1 MSKDVADF
9 LSGILPFSKLPEKEL
24 RQTSE
29 SVSISIYPKDSVLS
43 VQNITKI
50 ENVCIIK
57 EGLVELFFDKQGK
70 KVLSGFLNAGDIL
83 GGISI
88 LMNAGISIRTATVYQ
103 DSTVYLIPKEKFLDL
118 CTRFKMFYEYFVETF
133 SRRMLDE
140 SYASIIAAGQAFQ
153 FLTGIVPF
161 SFLPEDEIEKIASEL
176 STICYPK
183 NTVLFIQGE
192 SRVGYLYIIQKG
204 AAERYFEDK
213 GRKSLIGVLGEG
225 DLYGGISMLLNDGLA
240 VRTLKT
246 NEHTYF
252 YILPQKKFLDVCKN
266 YEAFSAYFTDTF
278 GKRMLDKSYAEI
290 IAKNIQPKEEAL
302 QFLNQPVSAV
312 TNSRL
317 VYCEKDTSIQ
327 DAASIMSK
335 QGCSS
340 IFVKESTGEFIGV
353 VTDNDLRKKV
363 IAKGY
368 DIKLP
373 AADIMS
379 SPLCKISGQS
389 LVFEALMAMM
399 QHNIKHI
406 AVTDTD
412 GKVTGIV
419 TNKDLLTAQ
428 GQSPFFVV
436 REIITAG
443 SIDEIIDKHKRL
455 PKLIQTLI
463 NNGAKAKNVTR
474 FITTV
479 SDTILNKIIGFAI
492 NDLGT
497 PPAPFVF
504 MIMGS
509 EGRKEQT
516 LKTDQDNAIIYD
528 DFPEDKE
535 DEVREYF
542 LKFGEKVCT
551 WLDMAG
557 YEFCKGDVMAKNPK
571 WCQPLSVWKKYF
583 NSWIYNA
590 EAEDLLKSSIFFD
603 FRCAYGDSNLTG
615 QLRKYLLQSLGGWA
629 GFFRHLSENALC
641 FKPPIGFFRNF
652 VVESKGEHRDSL
664 DIKSAMTPIVD
675 FARIYALKN
684 GIEETNTQER
694 LYQLYL
700 KNILTWQDYNEINQ
714 SYSFMMQLRFVRQV
728 ASVIDEKSKPD
739 NYINP
744 KKLSRMEQTMLKEIF
759 KKIERIQ
766 VKLSFD
772 FIGMP

>member
-1 MSKDVADF
+1 MNKDVTDF

-24 RQTSE
+24 QQVAD
-29 SVSISIYPKDSVLS
+29 SVSISIYPKDTVLA
-43 VQNITKI
+43 VQNITNI
-50 ENVCIIK
+50 ENVHIIK
-57 EGLVELFFDKQGK
+57 DGLVELYFDKQGQ
-70 KVLSGFLNAGDIL
+70 KVLSGFLKAGDIF

-88 LMNAGISIRTATVYQ
+88 LMNAGLSIRTATVCQ
-103 DSTVYLIPKEKFLDL
+103 DSTIYRMPKKKFLDL
-118 CTRFKMFYEYFVETF
+118 CTRFKTFYDYFMETF

-140 SYASIIAAGQAFQ
+140 SYASIIAAGQTFQ
-153 FLTGIVPF
+153 FLTDIVPF
-161 SFLPEDEIEKIASEL
+161 SFLPEEEIEKIASEL
-176 STICYPK
+176 STVCYPQ

-192 SRVGYLYIIQKG
+192 SRVGHLYIIQKG

-213 GRKSLIGVLGEG
+213 GRKSLIGILGEG
-225 DLYGGISMLLNDGLA
+225 DLYGGITMLLNDGIA

-246 NEHTYF
+246 NENTCF
-252 YILPQKKFLDVCKN
+252 YILPQKRFLDICRR
-266 YEAFSAYFTDTF
+266 YEAFSDYFTDTF

-317 VYCEKDTSIQ
+317 VYCSKDTSIQ

-335 QGCSS
+335 QSCSS
-340 IFVKESTGEFIGV
+340 IFVKDSAGEFIGV

-389 LVFEALMAMM
+389 LVFEAFMAMM
-399 QHNIKHI
+399 QQNIKHL

-419 TNKDLLTAQ
+419 TNRDLLTAQ
-428 GQSPFFVV
+428 GQSPFFLV
-436 REIITAG
+436 REIVTAS
-443 SIDEIIDKHKRL
+443 SIDGIIDKHRRL
-455 PKLIQTLI
+455 PKLIQALI
-463 NNGAKAKNVTR
+463 NNGAKSKNVTR

-479 SDTILNKIIGFAI
+479 SDTVLNKIIGFAI
-492 NDLGT
+492 NDLGP

-516 LKTDQDNAIIYD
+516 LKTDQDNAIIFD
-528 DFPEDKE
+528 DVPKDKE
-535 DEVREYF
+535 DGVREYF
-542 LKFGEKVCT
+542 LNFGEKVCT

-557 YEFCKGDVMAKNPK
+557 YDFCKGDVMAKNPK

-583 NSWIYNA
+583 NSWIYTA
-590 EAEDLLKSSIFFD
+590 EAEDLLKASIFFD
-603 FRCAYGDSNLTG
+603 FRCAYGDSNLTV
-615 QLRKYLLQSLGGWA
+615 QLRKYLLKSLGGWA
-629 GFFRHLSENALC
+629 GFFRHLSENALY

-652 VVESKGEHRDSL
+652 VVESKGEHRDAL
-664 DIKSAMTPIVD
+664 DIKSAMTPVVD

-700 KNILTWQDYNEINQ
+700 KKILNWQDYNEIDQ
-714 SYSFMMQLRFVRQV
+714 AYSFMMQLRFVRQIT
-728 ASVIDEKSKPD
+728 SIIDEKSKPD

-744 KKLSRMEQTMLKEIF
+744 KKLSRMEQTLLKEIF
-759 KKIERIQ
+759 KKIEKIQ
-766 VKLSFD
+766 TKLGFE
-772 FIGMP
+772 FTGMP

>member
-1 MSKDVADF
+1 MNKDVTDF

-24 RQTSE
+24 LQVAE
-29 SVSISIYPKDSVLS
+29 SVSISVYQKDSVLA
-43 VQNITKI
+43 VQNITNI
-50 ENVCIIK
+50 GNIYIIK
-57 EGLVELFFDKQGK
+57 DGLVELYFDKQGK
-70 KVLSGFLNAGDIL
+70 KVLSGFLKSGDIY

-88 LMNAGISIRTATVYQ
+88 LMNAGLSIRTATVCQ
-103 DSTVYLIPKEKFLDL
+103 SSTVYIIPKKKFLDI
-118 CTRFKMFYEYFVETF
+118 CTRYKMFYEYFVETF
-133 SRRMLDE
+133 SGRMLDE

-153 FLTGIVPF
+153 FLKGIVPF
-161 SFLPEDEIEKIASEL
+161 SFLPEEEIEKIASEL
-176 STICYPK
+176 STVYHPK

-204 AAERYFEDK
+204 ACERYFEDK
-213 GRKSLIGVLGEG
+213 GRKTLIGVLGEG
-225 DLYGGISMLLNDGLA
+225 DMYGGITMLLNDGIA
-240 VRTLKT
+240 VRTLRT
-246 NEHTYF
+246 NEDTYF
-252 YILPQKKFLDVCKN
+252 YILPQKKFLDVCTR
-266 YEAFSAYFTDTF
+266 YESFSDYFTDTF

-302 QFLNQPVSAV
+302 QFLNQPVSSV
-312 TNSRL
+312 TNNRL
-317 VYCEKDTSIQ
+317 VYCDTDTSIQ
-327 DAASIMSK
+327 EAAAVMSNHN
-335 QGCSS
+335 CSS
-340 IFVKESTGEFIGV
+340 IFIKDKEGDFVGV

-368 DIKLP
+368 DIRFS

-379 SPLCKISGQS
+379 SPLCKISEQS
-389 LVFEALMAMM
+389 LVFEAFMAMM

-406 AVTDTD
+406 AVTDSG

-419 TNKDLLTAQ
+419 TNRDLLTAQ

-436 REIITAG
+436 REIVTSN
-443 SIDEIIDKHKRL
+443 SIEEIIDKHKRL

-492 NDLGT
+492 NELGP
-497 PPAPFVF
+497 PPASFVF
-504 MIMGS
+504 MILGS

-516 LKTDQDNAIIYD
+516 LKTDQDNAIIY
-528 DFPEDKE
+528 ED
-535 DEVREYF
+535 VPREEEERVGKYF
-542 LKFGEKVCT
+542 LDFGEKVCT

-557 YEFCKGDVMAKNPK
+557 YEFCKGDIMAKNPK
-571 WCQPLSVWKKYF
+571 WCQPISVWRNYF
-583 NSWIYNA
+583 NSWIHTA

-615 QLRKYLLQSLGGWA
+615 RLRKYLLESLVGWM

-684 GIEETNTQER
+684 GIEETNTQDR
-694 LYQLYL
+694 LSQLYL
-700 KNILTWQDYNEINQ
+700 KNVLTWQDYNEIDQ
-714 SYSFMMQLRFVRQV
+714 AYSFMMQLRFVRQV
-728 ASVIDEKSKPD
+728 ASVIDEKSKPN

-744 KKLSRMEQTMLKEIF
+744 KKLSRIEQTMLKEIF
-759 KKIERIQ
+759 KKIEKIQ

>member
-1 MSKDVADF
+1 MNKDVTDF
-9 LSGILPFSKLPEKEL
+9 LSGISPFSKLPEKEL
-24 RQTSE
+24 QQAAE

-50 ENVCIIK
+50 ENVYIIK

-70 KVLSGFLNAGDIL
+70 KVISGFLKAGDIL

-88 LMNAGISIRTATVYQ
+88 LMNAGLSIRTAKVYQ
-103 DSTVYLIPKEKFLDL
+103 DSTIYIIPKKKFLDL

-133 SRRMLDE
+133 SGRMLDE

-161 SFLPEDEIEKIASEL
+161 SFIPEDEIERVASEL
-176 STICYPK
+176 STVYYPK

-213 GRKSLIGVLGEG
+213 GKKSLIGVLGEG

-246 NEHTYF
+246 NENTYF
-252 YILPQKKFLDVCKN
+252 YILPQKRFLDVCKK
-266 YEAFSAYFTDTF
+266 YEAFSDYFTDTF

-302 QFLNQPVSAV
+302 QFLNQSVSAV

-317 VYCEKDTSIQ
+317 VYCGKDTSIQ

-335 QGCSS
+335 QSCSS
-340 IFVKESTGEFIGV
+340 IFVTDNSGEFIGV

-389 LVFEALMAMM
+389 LVFEAFMAMM
-399 QHNIKHI
+399 QQNIKHI
-406 AVTDTD
+406 AVTDSD

-419 TNKDLLTAQ
+419 TNRDLLTAQ

-436 REIITAG
+436 REIVTAN
-443 SIDEIIDKHKRL
+443 SIDEIIDKHRRL
-455 PKLIQTLI
+455 PKLVQALI

-474 FITTV
+474 FITTI
-479 SDTILNKIIGFAI
+479 SDTILNKIIEFAI
-492 NDLGT
+492 NDLGP

-516 LKTDQDNAIIYD
+516 LKTDQDNAIIFD
-528 DFPEDKE
+528 DVPEDKE
-535 DEVREYF
+535 DEVRKYF
-542 LKFGEKVCT
+542 LNFGEKVCT

-571 WCQPLSVWKKYF
+571 WCQTLSVWKKYF
-583 NSWIYNA
+583 NSWIHTA
-590 EAEDLLKSSIFFD
+590 EAEDLLKASIFFD
-603 FRCAYGDSNLTG
+603 FRCAYGDSNITV
-615 QLRKYLLQSLGGWA
+615 QLRKYLLKSLGGWA

-652 VVESKGEHRDSL
+652 VVESKGEHRDAL
-664 DIKSAMTPIVD
+664 DIKSAMTPVVD

-700 KNILTWQDYNEINQ
+700 KNVLTWQDYNEIDQ
-714 SYSFMMQLRFVRQV
+714 AYSFMMQLRFVRQV
-728 ASVIDEKSKPD
+728 ASVIDENSKPD

-759 KKIERIQ
+759 KKIEKIQ
-766 VKLSFD
+766 TKLSFE
-772 FIGMP
+772 FTGMP

>member
-1 MSKDVADF
+1 
-9 LSGILPFSKLPEKEL
+9 
-24 RQTSE
+24 
-29 SVSISIYPKDSVLS
+29 
-43 VQNITKI
+43 
-50 ENVCIIK
+50 
-57 EGLVELFFDKQGK
+57 
-70 KVLSGFLNAGDIL
+70 
-83 GGISI
+83 
-88 LMNAGISIRTATVYQ
+88 
-103 DSTVYLIPKEKFLDL
+103 
-118 CTRFKMFYEYFVETF
+118 
-133 SRRMLDE
+133 
-140 SYASIIAAGQAFQ
+140 
-153 FLTGIVPF
+153 
-161 SFLPEDEIEKIASEL
+161 
-176 STICYPK
+176 
-183 NTVLFIQGE
+183 
-192 SRVGYLYIIQKG
+192 
-204 AAERYFEDK
+204 
-213 GRKSLIGVLGEG
+213 
-225 DLYGGISMLLNDGLA
+225 
-240 VRTLKT
+240 
-246 NEHTYF
+246 
-252 YILPQKKFLDVCKN
+252 
-266 YEAFSAYFTDTF
+266 
-278 GKRMLDKSYAEI
+278 MLDKSYAEI

-317 VYCEKDTSIQ
+317 VYCGKDTSIQ

-335 QGCSS
+335 QSCSS
-340 IFVKESTGEFIGV
+340 IFIKDSAGEFIGV

-389 LVFEALMAMM
+389 LVFEAFMAMM
-399 QHNIKHI
+399 QQNIKHI
-406 AVTDTD
+406 AVTDMD

-419 TNKDLLTAQ
+419 TNRDLLTAQ

-436 REIITAG
+436 REIVTAN
-443 SIDEIIDKHKRL
+443 SIDEIIHKHRRL
-455 PKLIQTLI
+455 PKLIQALI

-492 NDLGT
+492 NDLGP

-516 LKTDQDNAIIYD
+516 LKTDQDNAIIFD
-528 DFPEDKE
+528 DVPEDKE
-535 DEVREYF
+535 DGVREYF
-542 LKFGEKVCT
+542 LNFGEKVCT

-557 YEFCKGDVMAKNPK
+557 YEFCKGDIMAKNPK

-583 NSWIYNA
+583 NSWIHTA

-603 FRCAYGDSNLTG
+603 FRCAYGDSNLTV
-615 QLRKYLLQSLGGWA
+615 QLRKYLLKSLGGWA
-629 GFFRHLSENALC
+629 GFFRHLSENALY

-652 VVESKGEHRDSL
+652 VVESKGEHRDAL

-700 KNILTWQDYNEINQ
+700 KKILTWQDYNEIDQ
-714 SYSFMMQLRFVRQV
+714 AYSFMMQLRFVRQV
-728 ASVIDEKSKPD
+728 GSVIDEKSKPD

-759 KKIERIQ
+759 KKIENIQ
-766 VKLSFD
+766 AKLSFE
-772 FIGMP
+772 FTGMP

>member
-1 MSKDVADF
+1 MNKDVTDF
-9 LSGILPFSKLPEKEL
+9 LSGISPFSKLPEKEL
-24 RQTSE
+24 QQVAE
-29 SVSISIYPKDSVLS
+29 SVSVSIYPKDSVLA
-43 VQNITKI
+43 VQNISKI
-50 ENVCIIK
+50 ENVYILK
-57 EGLVELFFDKQGK
+57 EGLVELYFDKQGK
-70 KVLSGFLNAGDIL
+70 KVLSGFLKVGDIF

-88 LMNAGISIRTATVYQ
+88 LMNAGLSIRTATFCQ
-103 DSTVYLIPKEKFLDL
+103 DSTIYIIPRKKFLDL
-118 CTRFKMFYEYFVETF
+118 CTRFKMFYEYFAETF

-140 SYASIIAAGQAFQ
+140 SYASIISAGQAFQ

-176 STICYPK
+176 STVFYPQ

-213 GRKSLIGVLGEG
+213 GRKSLIGILGEG
-225 DLYGGISMLLNDGLA
+225 DLYGGITMLLNDGIA

-246 NEHTYF
+246 NENTYF
-252 YILPQKKFLDVCKN
+252 YILPQKRFLDICRRH
-266 YEAFSAYFTDTF
+266 EAFSDYFTDTF

-317 VYCEKDTSIQ
+317 VYCGKDTSIQ

-335 QGCSS
+335 QSCSS
-340 IFVKESTGEFIGV
+340 IFVTDNAGEFIGV

-389 LVFEALMAMM
+389 LVFEAFMAMM
-399 QHNIKHI
+399 QQNIKHI
-406 AVTDTD
+406 AVTDND

-419 TNKDLLTAQ
+419 TNRDLLTAQ

-436 REIITAG
+436 REIVTAN
-443 SIDEIIDKHKRL
+443 SIDEIIDKQRRL

-492 NDLGT
+492 KDFGA
-497 PPAPFVF
+497 PPVSFAF

-516 LKTDQDNAIIYD
+516 LKTDQDNAIVFED
-528 DFPEDKE
+528 VPEDKTE
-535 DEVREYF
+535 DVRKYF
-542 LKFGEKVCT
+542 LNFGERVSD
-551 WLDMAG
+551 WLNSAG
-557 YEFCKGDVMAKNPK
+557 YSFCKGDIMAKNPK
-571 WCQPLSVWKKYF
+571 WCQPLSEWKLYF
-583 NSWIYNA
+583 SMWTHTA

-603 FRCAYGDSNLTG
+603 FRCAYGDSSLTDR
-615 QLRKYLLQSLGGWA
+615 LRKHLFKSLGGWA
-629 GFFRHLSENALC
+629 GFFRHLAENALQ

-652 VVESKGEHRDSL
+652 VVESKGEHRNAF
-664 DIKSAMTPIVD
+664 DIKSAMTPVVD

-684 GIEETNTQER
+684 RIEETNTQER

-700 KNILTWQDYNEINQ
+700 KNVLTWQDYNEIDQ
-714 SYSFMMQLRFVRQV
+714 AYSFMMQLRFVRQI
-728 ASVIDEKSKPD
+728 ASVIDERSKPD

-744 KKLSRMEQTMLKEIF
+744 KELSRIEQTMLKEIF
-759 KKIERIQ
+759 KKIEKIQ
-766 VKLSFD
+766 ARLSFE
-772 FIGMP
+772 ITGVL

>member
-1 MSKDVADF
+1 MNKDVTEF
-9 LSGILPFSKLPEKEL
+9 LSGIQPFSKLPEKEL
-24 RQTSE
+24 RKAAE
-29 SVSISIYPKDSVLS
+29 SVSISIYPKDSVLA

-50 ENVCIIK
+50 ENIYIIK
-57 EGLVELFFDKQGK
+57 DGLVELYFEKQGS
-70 KVLSGFLNAGDIL
+70 KVLSGFIKAGDIF

-88 LMNAGISIRTATVYQ
+88 LMNAGLSIRTATVCM
-103 DSTVYLIPKEKFLDL
+103 DSTIYIISKKKFLDI
-118 CTRFKMFYEYFVETF
+118 CTRYKVFYEYFVETF
-133 SRRMLDE
+133 SGRMLDE

-153 FLTGIVPF
+153 FLTGTVPF
-161 SFLPEDEIEKIASEL
+161 SFLPEEEIERTASEL
-176 STICYPK
+176 SMVFYPK
-183 NTVLFIQGE
+183 DTVLFIQGE

-213 GRKSLIGVLGEG
+213 GKKSLIGILGEG
-225 DLYGGISMLLNDGLA
+225 DMYGGITMLLNDGIA

-246 NEHTYF
+246 NENTYF
-252 YILPQKKFLDVCKN
+252 YILPQKKFLDICAK
-266 YEAFSAYFTDTF
+266 YETFSDYFTDTF

-302 QFLNQPVSAV
+302 QFLNQPVSSV
-312 TNSRL
+312 SNSRL
-317 VYCEKDTSIQ
+317 VYCGKDASIQ
-327 DAASIMSK
+327 DAASIMSE
-335 QGCSS
+335 QSCSS
-340 IFVKESTGEFIGV
+340 IFIKDDAGEFIGV

-368 DIKLP
+368 EIKFP

-379 SPLCKISGQS
+379 SPLCKIPGQA
-389 LVFEALMAMM
+389 LIFEALMAMM
-399 QHNIKHI
+399 QQNIKHI

-419 TNKDLLTAQ
+419 TNRDLLTAQ

-436 REIITAG
+436 REIITAN
-443 SIDEIIDKHKRL
+443 SIDEIIDKHRRL
-455 PKLIQTLI
+455 PKLIQALI

-479 SDTILNKIIGFAI
+479 SDTILNRIIGLAI
-492 NDLGT
+492 QDLGS
-497 PPAPFVF
+497 PPAGFAF

-516 LKTDQDNAIIYD
+516 LKTDQDNAIIFD
-528 DFPEDKE
+528 DVHKDKE

-542 LKFGEKVCT
+542 LNFGDKVCT

-571 WCQPLSVWKKYF
+571 WCQSLSVWKKYF
-583 NSWIYNA
+583 YSWIHTA

-603 FRCAYGDSNLTG
+603 FRCAYGDPALPG
-615 QLRKYLLQSLGGWA
+615 RLRKYLLDSLVGWA

-652 VVESKGEHRDSL
+652 VVESKGEHRDAL

-700 KNILTWQDYNEINQ
+700 KNVLTWRDYNDIDQ
-714 SYSFMMQLRFVRQV
+714 AYSFMMQLRFVRQV

-744 KKLSRMEQTMLKEIF
+744 KKLSRIEQTMLKEIF
-759 KKIERIQ
+759 KKIEKIQ
-766 VKLSFD
+766 TKLGFE
-772 FIGMP
+772 FTGMP

>member
-1 MSKDVADF
+1 MNNDVTNF
-9 LSGILPFSKLPEKEL
+9 LSEISPFSRLPEKEL
-24 RQTSE
+24 QKVAE
-29 SVSISIYPKDSVLS
+29 SVSISIYPKDSVLA

-50 ENVCIIK
+50 ENVYIIK
-57 EGLVELFFDKQGK
+57 EGLIELYFDKQGK
-70 KVLSGFLNAGDIL
+70 KALSGFLNAGDIF

-88 LMNAGISIRTATVYQ
+88 LMNAGLSIRTASVYQ
-103 DSTVYLIPKEKFLDL
+103 DSTIYIIPKKKFLDL

-133 SRRMLDE
+133 SGRMLDE

-161 SFLPEDEIEKIASEL
+161 SFLPEEEIEKISSEL
-176 STICYPK
+176 STVYYPK

-192 SRVGYLYIIQKG
+192 SRVGYLYIVQKG
-204 AAERYFEDK
+204 ACERYIEDK

-225 DLYGGISMLLNDGLA
+225 DIYGGITIMLNDGIA

-246 NEHTYF
+246 TEDTYF
-252 YILPQKKFLDVCKN
+252 YILPQKKFLDICRR
-266 YEAFSAYFTDTF
+266 YESFSDYFTDTF

-302 QFLNQPVSAV
+302 QFLNQPVSAL

-317 VYCEKDTSIQ
+317 VYCGKDTSIQ
-327 DAASIMSK
+327 DAASIMSRH
-335 QGCSS
+335 GCSS
-340 IFVKESTGEFIGV
+340 IFVNDRAGEYIGV

-368 DIKLP
+368 DIKHP
-373 AADIMS
+373 VADIMS

-389 LVFEALMAMM
+389 LVFEAFMAMM
-399 QHNIKHI
+399 QQNIKHI
-406 AVTDTD
+406 AVTDTE
-412 GKVTGIV
+412 GKVTGIL
-419 TNKDLLTAQ
+419 TNRDLLTAQ

-436 REIITAG
+436 REIISAN
-443 SIDEIIDKHKRL
+443 SIDEIIDRYRRL
-455 PKLIQTLI
+455 PKLIQALI
-463 NNGAKAKNVTR
+463 NNGAKSKNVNR

-492 NDLGT
+492 QELGA
-497 PPAPFVF
+497 PPVGFAF

-516 LKTDQDNAIIYD
+516 LKTDQDNAIIFED
-528 DFPEDKE
+528 VPEDKE
-535 DEVREYF
+535 DEVRKYF
-542 LKFGEKVCT
+542 LNFGEKVCT

-557 YEFCKGDVMAKNPK
+557 YEFCTGDVMARNPK
-571 WCQPLSVWKKYF
+571 WCQPLSVWKNHF
-583 NSWIYNA
+583 NSWIHTA

-603 FRCAYGDSNLTG
+603 FRCAYGDSTLIDR
-615 QLRKYLLQSLGGWA
+615 LRKYLLKSLEGWA
-629 GFFRHLSENALC
+629 GFFRHLSENALF

-652 VVESKGEHRDSL
+652 VVESKGEHRDTL
-664 DIKSAMTPIVD
+664 DIKSAMTPVVD

-700 KNILTWQDYNEINQ
+700 KNVLTWQDYSETEQ
-714 SYSFMMQLRFVRQV
+714 AYSFMMQLRFVRQIT
-728 ASVIDEKSKPD
+728 AIIDEKSKPD

-759 KKIERIQ
+759 KKIEKIQ
-766 VKLSFD
+766 TKLGFE
-772 FIGMP
+772 FTGMP

>member
-1 MSKDVADF
+1 MNKDVTEF
-9 LSGILPFSKLPEKEL
+9 LSDILPFSKLPEKEL
-24 RQTSE
+24 KQVSK
-29 SVSISIYPKDSVLS
+29 SISISTYSKDSNLAI
-43 VQNITKI
+43 QNITKI
-50 ENVCIIK
+50 ENVYIIK
-57 EGLVELFFDKQGK
+57 EGLVELYFDKQGK
-70 KVLSGFLNAGDIL
+70 KVLSGFLKAGDIF

-88 LMNAGISIRTATVYQ
+88 LMNAGLSIRTTTVHQ
-103 DSTVYLIPKEKFLDL
+103 DSTIYTIPAKKFLDL
-118 CTRFKMFYEYFVETF
+118 CTRYKMFYEYFVETF
-133 SRRMLDE
+133 SGRMLDE

-153 FLTGIVPF
+153 FLKGIVPF
-161 SFLPEDEIEKIASEL
+161 SFLPEEEIERVASEL
-176 STICYPK
+176 STVYYPK
-183 NTVLFIQGE
+183 DTVLFIQGK

-213 GRKSLIGVLGEG
+213 GRKSLIGILGEG
-225 DLYGGISMLLNDGLA
+225 DLYGGITMLLNDGIA

-246 NEHTYF
+246 NENTYF
-252 YILPQKKFLDVCKN
+252 NILPQKSFLDICSR
-266 YEAFSAYFTDTF
+266 YESFSDYFTDTF

-312 TNSRL
+312 TNNKL
-317 VYCEKDTSIQ
+317 VYCGKDMSIQ

-335 QGCSS
+335 HGCSS
-340 IFVKESTGEFIGV
+340 IFVRDNAGEFIGV

-399 QHNIKHI
+399 QQNIKHI
-406 AVTDTD
+406 AVTDTN

-419 TNKDLLTAQ
+419 TNRDLLTAQ

-436 REIITAG
+436 REIVTAS
-443 SIDEIIDKHKRL
+443 SIDEIIDKHRRL
-455 PKLIQTLI
+455 PKLIQALI

-497 PPAPFVF
+497 PPVPFVF
-504 MIMGS
+504 MILGS

-528 DFPEDKE
+528 DVPEYNG
-535 DEVREYF
+535 DEIRKYF
-542 LKFGEKVCT
+542 LSFGDKVCT

-571 WCQPLSVWKKYF
+571 WCQPLSVWKEYF
-583 NSWIYNA
+583 SSWIHTS

-603 FRCAYGDSNLTG
+603 FRFAYGDQSLTG
-615 QLRKYLLQSLGGWA
+615 QLRKYLLKSLGGWA
-629 GFFRHLSENALC
+629 GFFRHLSENALY

-652 VVESKGEHRDSL
+652 VVESKGEHRDAL

-684 GIEETNTQER
+684 RIEETNTQER

-700 KNILTWQDYNEINQ
+700 KNVLTWQDYNEIDQ
-714 SYSFMMQLRFVRQV
+714 AYSFMMQLRFVRQV

-744 KKLSRMEQTMLKEIF
+744 KKLSRIEQTMLKEIF
-759 KKIERIQ
+759 KKIEKIQ

>member
-1 MSKDVADF
+1 M
-9 LSGILPFSKLPEKEL
+9 
-24 RQTSE
+24 
-29 SVSISIYPKDSVLS
+29 
-43 VQNITKI
+43 
-50 ENVCIIK
+50 
-57 EGLVELFFDKQGK
+57 
-70 KVLSGFLNAGDIL
+70 
-83 GGISI
+83 
-88 LMNAGISIRTATVYQ
+88 
-103 DSTVYLIPKEKFLDL
+103 L
-118 CTRFKMFYEYFVETF
+118 C
-133 SRRMLDE
+133 
-140 SYASIIAAGQAFQ
+140 
-153 FLTGIVPF
+153 
-161 SFLPEDEIEKIASEL
+161 
-176 STICYPK
+176 
-183 NTVLFIQGE
+183 
-192 SRVGYLYIIQKG
+192 
-204 AAERYFEDK
+204 
-213 GRKSLIGVLGEG
+213 
-225 DLYGGISMLLNDGLA
+225 
-240 VRTLKT
+240 
-246 NEHTYF
+246 
-252 YILPQKKFLDVCKN
+252 
-266 YEAFSAYFTDTF
+266 
-278 GKRMLDKSYAEI
+278 
-290 IAKNIQPKEEAL
+290 
-302 QFLNQPVSAV
+302 
-312 TNSRL
+312 
-317 VYCEKDTSIQ
+317 
-327 DAASIMSK
+327 
-335 QGCSS
+335 
-340 IFVKESTGEFIGV
+340 
-353 VTDNDLRKKV
+353 
-363 IAKGY
+363 
-368 DIKLP
+368 
-373 AADIMS
+373 
-379 SPLCKISGQS
+379 
-389 LVFEALMAMM
+389 
-399 QHNIKHI
+399 
-406 AVTDTD
+406 
-412 GKVTGIV
+412 
-419 TNKDLLTAQ
+419 
-428 GQSPFFVV
+428 
-436 REIITAG
+436 REIITAS

-455 PKLIQTLI
+455 PKLIQALI

-535 DEVREYF
+535 DGVREYF

-583 NSWIYNA
+583 NSWIYTA

-615 QLRKYLLQSLGGWA
+615 QLREYLLKSLGGWA

-652 VVESKGEHRDSL
+652 VVESKGKHRDSL

>member
-1 MSKDVADF
+1 MNKDVTDF
-9 LSGILPFSKLPEKEL
+9 LSNISPFSKLPEKEL

-29 SVSISIYPKDSVLS
+29 SVSISIYPKDSVLA

-70 KVLSGFLNAGDIL
+70 KVLSGFMKEGDIF

-88 LMNAGISIRTATVYQ
+88 LMNAGISIRTAKVYQ
-103 DSTVYLIPKEKFLDL
+103 DSTVYLIPKKKFLDL
-118 CTRFKMFYEYFVETF
+118 CTRFKVFYEYFVEAF

-140 SYASIIAAGQAFQ
+140 SYAAIISEGQAFQ
-153 FLTGIVPF
+153 FLKGIVPF
-161 SFLPEDEIEKIASEL
+161 SFLPEEEIERVASEL
-176 STICYPK
+176 STVYYPQ

-266 YEAFSAYFTDTF
+266 YEAFSDYFTDTF

-317 VYCEKDTSIQ
+317 VYCGIDASIQ

-340 IFVKESTGEFIGV
+340 IFVKESSGKFIGV

-419 TNKDLLTAQ
+419 TNRDLLTAQ

-436 REIITAG
+436 REIITAS

-492 NDLGT
+492 NDLGS

-528 DFPEDKE
+528 DFQKDKE

-542 LKFGEKVCT
+542 LNFGEKVCT

-557 YEFCKGDVMAKNPK
+557 YEFCKGDIMAKNPK

-583 NSWIYNA
+583 NSWIHTA

-615 QLRKYLLQSLGGWA
+615 QLKKYLLKSLGGWA
-629 GFFRHLSENALC
+629 GFFRHLSENALY

-652 VVESKGEHRDSL
+652 VVESKGEHRDAL

-700 KNILTWQDYNEINQ
+700 KNILTWQDYNEIDQ

-728 ASVIDEKSKPD
+728 ASVIDEKSKHD

-772 FIGMP
+772 FIGIP